1 MPRSVTCELQNWRL
15 LVQVTQVEAKPH
27 QNPHQKPIKQILK
40 RRQSQVDAALFV
52 NDLVSCSLQYPQA
65 GQGEGQGGHCAS
77 KIHHLKCSISSVPRY
92 NAMSWHN
99 FKSWFDNSVHC
110 CWKRV
115 RKRSGVDQEKSER
128 RNEAGTT
135 RRSRCPK
142 QQVFFCPQDL
152 LHSRG
157 PFGDA
162 FMLEGQERRT
172 KRKRR
177 RKRRRSERFQSS
189 FLIFLGQSSL
199 SLSLCLFLSLP
210 LCFKPTAS

>member
-1 MPRSVTCELQNWRL
+1 
-15 LVQVTQVEAKPH
+15 
-27 QNPHQKPIKQILK
+27 
-40 RRQSQVDAALFV
+40 
-52 NDLVSCSLQYPQA
+52 
-65 GQGEGQGGHCAS
+65 
-77 KIHHLKCSISSVPRY
+77 
-92 NAMSWHN
+92 MSWHN

-142 QQVFFCPQDL
+142 QQVFFCQDL
-152 LHSRG
+152 LHRG
-157 PFGDA
+157 PFGDV
-162 FMLEGQERRT
+162 MLEGQERRT

-199 SLSLCLFLSLP
+199 SLSLPFPLAASLLQAHCCFCADKIELVLCKKRQSSRSCDIELNQNWLSWIGAALQLWRIDWWHMRRHNILMDFVQEKAP
-210 LCFKPTAS
+210 PPEEHCASLCTQNVQILKLGRL